1 MTFVLDRLESEF
13 MEYFTAIIEGD
24 NIDTIYEKVKKVIVD
39 NSSKTIWV
47 PSNENF

>member
-1 MTFVLDRLESEF
+1 

-24 NIDTIYEKVKKVIVD
+24 NIDALYEKVKKVIIE
-39 NSSKTIWV
+39 NSNKTIWV